1 MDSTLTLESAYD
13 DDLLITAHRP
23 YARPA
28 GLWRLRQ
35 RWLDLLFAH
44 WPIEPAQ
51 LDGKLPP
58 GLEAD
63 LFEGQAWLG
72 VVPFRMDQV
81 RSRIAGQASFSV
93 PTTERF
99 LELNLR
105 TYVRSRRTG
114 RTGVYF
120 FALDCSSWLSVLGA
134 RTLFHLPYFPAA
146 MAMTVGDEGFDYQS
160 QRKLSRGSVRF
171 DASYGPIAGDL
182 NKGVTEPLVRFLTER
197 YCLFTASRGRLLVGE
212 IHHRPW
218 PLEPAQATFRA
229 DDLPRAHGFSLPD
242 VPPLLHYSRE
252 LRVSL
257 WGLREEERG

>member
-1 MDSTLTLESAYD
+1 MNRLDTLETAYD
-13 DDLLITAHRP
+13 DDLLVAAHRP
-23 YARPA
+23 YPHPA
-28 GLWRLRQ
+28 GPWRLRQ

-44 WPIEPAQ
+44 WPIKPAQ

-58 GLEAD
+58 GLEPD
-63 LFEGQAWLG
+63 LFDGQAWLG

-81 RSRIAGQASFSV
+81 RSRIAGTMAVSV

-105 TYVRSRRTG
+105 TYVRLRRTG
-114 RTGVYF
+114 RVGVFF
-120 FALDCSSWLSVLGA
+120 FALDCSSLLSVIGA

-146 MAMTVGDEGFDYQS
+146 MSMSPQDGGFDYRS
-160 QRKLSRGSVRF
+160 QRQFSRAPICF
-171 DASYGPIAGDL
+171 DASYGPVAGDVEA
-182 NKGVTEPLVRFLTER
+182 GGAGSLVRFLTER

-218 PLEPAQATFRA
+218 PLEPARATFRV
-229 DDLPRAHGFSLPD
+229 DDLPRAHGFSLPA
-242 VPPLLHYSRE
+242 VAPLLHYSRE

-257 WGLREEERG
+257 WGLREEGKG